1 MIDRI
6 RGKYFFYSNIKF
18 PNESVNCLKY
28 SWRHEMNYKIVKVLK
43 ELKGLKDFKIVTKIR
58 ISFFFIVIISIAA
71 VGYLV
76 KESVSTKGLIQDL
89 FGTFNIANN
98 VLKSEVLMTTADK
111 KLIEIAAS
119 IEKKEKQEAILI
131 ISQLS
136 GIDTSF
142 KDTFLVSKSICVRK

>member
-1 MIDRI
+1 
-6 RGKYFFYSNIKF
+6 
-18 PNESVNCLKY
+18 
-28 SWRHEMNYKIVKVLK
+28 MNYKIVKVLK